1 MLRNRVS
8 LMMGHTHIPSGESEG
23 EKKFVTVPIW
33 AWIIIFR

>member
-8 LMMGHTHIPSGESEG
+8 LLMGHTHIPSGESEG
-23 EKKFVTVPIW
+23 EKKFITVPIW